1 MLFAPVN
8 VTSKAL
14 IAPKTVV
21 YRWVIPTMKPAT
33 VDPPPSSQ
41 PESAI
46 ARYFHFQELGTDVR
60 TELLAGITTFFTM
73 AYILVVNPGILSS
86 VIFLQE
92 SGDLFGELVIAT
104 ALSAAIATTVMGLFA
119 NYPFALAPGM
129 GLNAFF
135 AFSVVIGLGIDWRLA
150 LAIIFIEGIIFIL
163 LTLSNLRAAIIKA
176 IPACLKRATAVGIG
190 FFIAYIGL
198 SGDPTVGGAGIIVA
212 NEATKTSLGNLGQ
225 PPTLM
230 ALFGIVI
237 TAALVARRVKGG
249 LLWGILAT
257 ALLGWILGVSP
268 WPTGI
273 VQWPAFPSDLFG
285 QAFVGLGRLNAVNM
299 LDLLAVL
306 FVFLFVDLF
315 DTIGTLSGVGIQ
327 AGMINDEGELPRAN
341 QALMADAI
349 GTTVGAVLG
358 TSTVTTYIE
367 SASGVSEGGR
377 SGFAAI
383 VAAALFILAI
393 FFVPLF
399 AAIPGFAT
407 TATLVIVGV
416 LMAGNVKGI
425 NWSDPAESIPCFLTI
440 LVMPLSFSIAEGLAV
455 GFISYPIIKAFQ
467 GKAHEASM
475 AVWILAAVFLLRFI
489 LLATGTL

>member
-1 MLFAPVN
+1 MIN
-8 VTSKAL
+8 E
-14 IAPKTVV
+14 
-21 YRWVIPTMKPAT
+21 PAT
-33 VDPPPSSQ
+33 VEPTPPPSK
-41 PESAI
+41 ENAI
-46 ARYFHFQELGTDVR
+46 ARYFRFRELGTNAR
-60 TELLAGITTFFTM
+60 TEVLAGMTTFFTM

-86 VIFLQE
+86 AIFLQE

-104 ALSAAIATTVMGLFA
+104 ALSAAIATAIMGLLA

-135 AFSVVIGLGIDWRLA
+135 AFSVVLGLGIDWRIGLA
-150 LAIIFIEGIIFIL
+150 VIFIEGLIFIL

-198 SGDPTVGGAGIIVA
+198 SGDPSVGGAGIIVA

-225 PPTLM
+225 PQTIM
-230 ALFGIVI
+230 ALVGILI
-237 TAALVARRVKGG
+237 TAAFVARRVKGG
-249 LLWGILAT
+249 LLWGIIST
-257 ALLGWILGVSP
+257 ALLGWILGIAP
-268 WPTGI
+268 WPQGI
-273 VQWPAFPSDLFG
+273 VQWPTFPSDLFG
-285 QAFVGLGRLNAVNM
+285 QAFVGLGQLRATNI
-299 LDLLAVL
+299 LDLFAVL

-327 AGMINDEGELPRAN
+327 ANMITKNGELPRAN
-341 QALMADAI
+341 QALMADAV

-377 SGFAAI
+377 SGFTALVSAAFF
-383 VAAALFILAI
+383 ASAI

-399 AAIPGFAT
+399 SAIPGFAT
-407 TATLVIVGV
+407 ASTLVVVGV
-416 LMAGNVKGI
+416 LMAGNVSGI

-440 LVMPLSFSIAEGLAV
+440 IVMPLSFSIAEGLAV
-455 GFISYPIIKAFQ
+455 GFIAYPIIKAFQ
-467 GKAHEASM
+467 GKAHEVSK
-475 AVWILAAVFLLRFI
+475 AVWILAFVFLVRFV
-489 LLATGTL
+489 LLGAGVI